1 MVLEV
6 NFCEGGEITYHR
18 EDVYHQIYTPQH
30 IGCLHNINVMGTE
43 KYGKTVRRSALFSI
57 KGKWQT
63 TV

>member
-6 NFCEGGEITYHR
+6 IFCEGGEITYHR

-57 KGKWQT
+57 
-63 TV
+63 